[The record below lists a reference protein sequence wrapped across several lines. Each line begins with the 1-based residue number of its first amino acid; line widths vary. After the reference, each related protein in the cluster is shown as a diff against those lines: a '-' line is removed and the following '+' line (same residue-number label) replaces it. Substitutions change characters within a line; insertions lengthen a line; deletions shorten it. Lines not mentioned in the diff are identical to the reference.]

1 VKPPTWKLVLFL
13 AVVLACALVPGF
25 VHNDYLM
32 QVFFRI
38 VLFAAL
44 GLAWNLVGGYAGQ
57 LSLGHVA
64 FFGVGA
70 YGFAILSTQ
79 GVPQGIASWIFRR
92 LHLPPSW
99 LDSLASYSLFRPW
112 LGRGGFPLWVSVFL
126 AAAVAMGFAAI
137 IGRIAFRLRGPY
149 FTLST
154 IAFAE
159 VLRLGAANLNA
170 TGGAIG
176 LSTPPLFHAKTFLQV
191 HQLSTVQQF
200 YLAAVVLAV
209 FCFVINYATSKSRP
223 GYYLMAIRED
233 EETAAAVGIDNASY
247 KLRALLISAFLT
259 ALGGALYASAFQYIV
274 PDSALSIEIS
284 VQMAIITMLGGAG
297 TLLGPVIGAILLLGA
312 SEVFK
317 NRFQESHL
325 LIYGILIVVVVLFLP
340 EGIVGGLRHL
350 FRQGMKSKPP
360 AGVATGSAI
369 AQGKGGS

>member
-1 VKPPTWKLVLFL
+1 LRLPAWKLVIFL
-13 AVVLACALVPGF
+13 AVVVACALVPGF

-70 YGFAILSTQ
+70 YGLAMFTAR
-79 GVPQGIASWIFRR
+79 GVPVWI
-92 LHLPPSW
+92 SI
-99 LDSLASYSLFRPW
+99 
-112 LGRGGFPLWVSVFL
+112 FL
-126 AAAVAMGFAAI
+126 AALVATGFAAI
-137 IGRIAFRLRGPY
+137 IGLIVFRLRGPY

-154 IAFAE
+154 IAFGE

-176 LSTPPLFHAKTFLQV
+176 LSTPALFRPRTISGA
-191 HQLSTVQQF
+191 HQLSTVEQF
-200 YLAAVVLAV
+200 YLAAVVLSV
-209 FCFVINYATSKSRP
+209 VCFLINYATSKSRP

-233 EETAAAVGIDNASY
+233 EETAAAVGINTAGY

-259 ALGGALYASAFQYIV
+259 ALGGALYGSAFQYIV
-274 PDSALSIEIS
+274 PDSTLSIEIS

-297 TLLGPVIGAILLLGA
+297 TLLGPVIGAVLLLGA

-340 EGIVGGLRHL
+340 EGIVGGLRQL
-350 FRQGMKSKPP
+350 FRQGTKPKTP
-360 AGVATGSAI
+360 ASAATSPAVAQA
-369 AQGKGGS
+369 KGGS